1 MNCVRS
7 SNKRKHEELGSSD
20 LPSKKKNKK
29 KKKKKNVEATSSS
42 Y

>member
-7 SNKRKHEELGSSD
+7 SNKRKPEELSSSD

-29 KKKKKNVEATSSS
+29 KNVETTSS
-42 Y
+42 